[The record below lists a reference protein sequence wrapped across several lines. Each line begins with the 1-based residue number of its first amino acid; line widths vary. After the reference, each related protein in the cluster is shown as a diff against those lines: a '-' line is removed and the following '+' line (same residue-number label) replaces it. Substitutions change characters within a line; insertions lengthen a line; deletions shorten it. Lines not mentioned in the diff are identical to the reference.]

1 MHPFQKQS
9 FGKHLENNPTSSPL
23 LQLQISPPNEF
34 LEITTKFTGNQ
45 LITT

>member
-9 FGKHLENNPTSSPL
+9 FGKHLQNNPTSSPL
-23 LQLQISPPNEF
+23 LQLQIFPQNEF
-34 LEITTKFTGNQ
+34 LEITTKFTGSK